1 MNDYYSKLNFYN
13 KNSGKIAG
21 FDLDSTLIKTQ
32 SGRVRPKDKFDWQFY
47 VSNLKE
53 ILLNLQKEDYNI
65 VIFTNQSGLS
75 KSEEKRKDFLF
86 KINSILFELGHQ
98 LKISYFIAN
107 TYNKYRKPM
116 IGFLDLLKEEYGKIN
131 LKNLLLVMSLDDQL
145 IGNILM
151 MGMNF

>member
-1 MNDYYSKLNFYN
+1 MNDYYSKINFYN

-75 KSEEKRKDFLF
+75 KSEE
-86 KINSILFELGHQ
+86 
-98 LKISYFIAN
+98 
-107 TYNKYRKPM
+107 
-116 IGFLDLLKEEYGKIN
+116 
-131 LKNLLLVMSLDDQL
+131 
-145 IGNILM
+145 
-151 MGMNF
+151 